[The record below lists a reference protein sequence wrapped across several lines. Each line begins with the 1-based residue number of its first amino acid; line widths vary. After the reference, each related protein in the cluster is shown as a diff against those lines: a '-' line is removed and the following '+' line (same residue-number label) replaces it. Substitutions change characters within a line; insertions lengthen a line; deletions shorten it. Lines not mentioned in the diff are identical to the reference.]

1 MDKQRNAA
9 AFCLSCDRRAWCEVA
24 WQMHRDT
31 ALLLSCWNRHVDIVR
46 LLLDRPDVDVNAAS
60 VSGAGGR

>member
-1 MDKQRNAA
+1 
-9 AFCLSCDRRAWCEVA
+9 
-24 WQMHRDT
+24 MHRDT